1 MDNLNL
7 SSLIINRSM
16 GNDGGDI
23 PGHKELVKQKEKVEV
38 PDPQAVAVGRARY
51 CNLTKQ
57 KLSLPMAICRLGYI
71 FNYEALLQ
79 VLIERRLHKKYSYI
93 RKLSDIR
100 QVIP

>member
-1 MDNLNL
+1 
-7 SSLIINRSM
+7 
-16 GNDGGDI
+16 
-23 PGHKELVKQKEKVEV
+23 V
-38 PDPQAVAVGRARY
+38 PDPQSVAIGRARY

-79 VLIERRLHKKYSYI
+79 VLIEKRLHKKYSYI

-100 QVIP
+100 QVNLHLT